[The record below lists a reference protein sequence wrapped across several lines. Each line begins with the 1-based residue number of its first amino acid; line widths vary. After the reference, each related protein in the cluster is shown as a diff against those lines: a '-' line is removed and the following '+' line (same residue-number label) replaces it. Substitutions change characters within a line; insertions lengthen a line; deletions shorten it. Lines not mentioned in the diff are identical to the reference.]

1 MSERAT
7 LAGIPPAYLENSLR
21 DFSSLASVRKVI
33 PRHFLN
39 CVVRPIEKGA
49 AFAAISRRFA
59 CVAARLKRAE
69 CPSFGHLVRRERS
82 STQLRGSS
90 AMRFSSQ

>member
-1 MSERAT
+1 MSERAARVVI
-7 LAGIPPAYLENSLR
+7 LPAYLENFPR
-21 DFSSLASVRKVI
+21 DFSSRASAKTVI

-69 CPSFGHLVRRERS
+69 CPSFAHLVRRERS
-82 STQLRGSS
+82 STQPRGSS
-90 AMRFSSQ
+90 AMRS